1 MKIILN
7 NNPEEFE
14 GDALSVSKIMEIKKF
29 TFKMIIVKLNEKIVY
44 KENYDSTLVKEGDNL
59 VILHLISGG

>member
-14 GDALSVSKIMEIKKF
+14 GDTLSVSKIMEIKKF
-29 TFKMIIVKLNEKIVY
+29 TFKMIIVKLNDKIVY
-44 KENYDSTLVKEGDNL
+44 KENYDSTFVKEGDNL

>member
-7 NNPEEFE
+7 NNPEEFD
-14 GDALSVSKIMEIKKF
+14 GDALSVSRIMEIKKF
-29 TFKMIIVKLNEKIVY
+29 TFKMIIVKLNDQIVHR
-44 KENYDSTLVKEGDNL
+44 ENYAETIVKDGDNL